1 MITGIKF
8 NLGAGPIWKQDGWHI
23 LDHKKSRTSGNAI
36 AGDAANI
43 DLPDNSCDVVFCS
56 HMFEHIPHYRLP
68 LVLSEINRILKPN
81 GLLRILTPDLE
92 RICRAYVEKDK
103 DFFQK
108 AKSEDESLR
117 LDLGFGGMLMN
128 FIVSPG
134 QDTIL
139 LDRSLTT
146 FIGGYAHLYAYD
158 FQMLNIMIS
167 KLGFKCRKASFND
180 SEIEELREP
189 LHISHLPP
197 VWQNLNQE
205 FYKLH
210 NLVHKLVNG
219 KYQINF
225 TLSGFDRDPLTSLI
239 IEAHKD
245 FYVNKEEANLMFNET
260 LNNYN
265 RYGRSLLQYPEITT
279 KLQSFGI
286 NYVAI
291 V

>member
-1 MITGIKF
+1 
-8 NLGAGPIWKQDGWHI
+8 
-23 LDHKKSRTSGNAI
+23 
-36 AGDAANI
+36 
-43 DLPDNSCDVVFCS
+43 
-56 HMFEHIPHYRLP
+56 
-68 LVLSEINRILKPN
+68 
-81 GLLRILTPDLE
+81 
-92 RICRAYVEKDK
+92 
-103 DFFQK
+103 
-108 AKSEDESLR
+108 
-117 LDLGFGGMLMN
+117 MN